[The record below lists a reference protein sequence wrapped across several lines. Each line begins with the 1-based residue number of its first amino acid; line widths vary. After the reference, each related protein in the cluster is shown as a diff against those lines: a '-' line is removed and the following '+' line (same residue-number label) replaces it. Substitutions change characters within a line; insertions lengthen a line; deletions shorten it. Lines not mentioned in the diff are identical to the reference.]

1 MPGRI
6 AKGTLNL
13 LAGESAVGKT
23 FLALDLALGVAA
35 RGLAWGGL
43 EIPRGRVL
51 YLCLDASPVTLSRH
65 MIGLCRQYAIE
76 PPADL
81 LFDFDRHD
89 LSDPREIAFI
99 TSQVA
104 ERGLSLVILDVLAR
118 YLDALNENTA
128 ATISR
133 LMISLRRVASDSG
146 ASFLFIHHF
155 NKQRSTRTTVGER
168 VRGSSDLIAS
178 MDGVL
183 SATRRVGRMDLRPVK
198 NRLGVDAAPLS
209 YRISAQQDGS
219 PCLEFIAD
227 DTQPDL
233 AETIVEVAR
242 EQVVRMLRILHGHFY
257 PRTAIEEML
266 AAWGQID
273 ILVNNAGGGIP
284 EKPIEDATEA
294 DFDLVLDLNV
304 KSTFFL
310 SQYVGRHMIR
320 RRTGA
325 IVNMGSQAGAVAL
338 PGEGI
343 YCLGK
348 AAVSHMTK
356 CFAVEWGQHN
366 VRVNC
371 VAPTFIRTDGTA
383 AALSNPGFEAEVVE
397 RIAALHRIG
406 EPREVAGAVVF
417 LASDAASLITG
428 QTLLVDGGWTA
439 R

>member
-35 RGLAWGGL
+35 RGLAWGGM

-65 MIGLCRQYAIE
+65 MIGLCRQYAID

-128 ATISR
+128 AAISR

-227 DTQPDL
+227 DAQPDL

-266 AAWGQID
+266 AEHYGLPGKMTLDEVFAKLGSED
-273 ILVNNAGGGIP
+273 GIQVKVEHRNKKYYGYI
-284 EKPIEDATEA
+284 EKPGEELPDGEEVTEDADA
-294 DFDLVLDLNV
+294 VFDGLDENLAR
-304 KSTFFL
+304 L
-310 SQYVGRHMIR
+310 
-320 RRTGA
+320 
-325 IVNMGSQAGAVAL
+325 
-338 PGEGI
+338 
-343 YCLGK
+343 
-348 AAVSHMTK
+348 
-356 CFAVEWGQHN
+356 
-366 VRVNC
+366 
-371 VAPTFIRTDGTA
+371 
-383 AALSNPGFEAEVVE
+383 VE
-397 RIAALHRIG
+397 RFKQKVKQKAMTRGDG
-406 EPREVAGAVVF
+406 EAGK
-417 LASDAASLITG
+417 
-428 QTLLVDGGWTA
+428 LVS
-439 R
+439 

>member
-43 EIPRGRVL
+43 EVPRGRVL

-65 MIGLCRQYAIE
+65 MIGLCRQYAID

-128 ATISR
+128 AAISR

-227 DTQPDL
+227 DARPDL

-266 AAWGQID
+266 AEHYGLPSKR
-273 ILVNNAGGGIP
+273 ILDDVFAG
-284 EKPIEDATEA
+284 
-294 DFDLVLDLNV
+294 L
-304 KSTFFL
+304 
-310 SQYVGRHMIR
+310 
-320 RRTGA
+320 
-325 IVNMGSQAGAVAL
+325 GAVEGIRVEYRSHFKYYGYL
-338 PGEGI
+338 GDPGEEFP
-343 YCLGK
+343 
-348 AAVSHMTK
+348 A
-356 CFAVEWGQHN
+356 EE
-366 VRVNC
+366 
-371 VAPTFIRTDGTA
+371 
-383 AALSNPGFEAEVVE
+383 EAEDDAGSAPESEEGHLARLIE
-397 RIAALHRIG
+397 RLKQHVK
-406 EPREVAGAVVF
+406 EK
-417 LASDAASLITG
+417 D
-428 QTLLVDGGWTA
+428 TA
-439 R
+439 QRDTEEEH